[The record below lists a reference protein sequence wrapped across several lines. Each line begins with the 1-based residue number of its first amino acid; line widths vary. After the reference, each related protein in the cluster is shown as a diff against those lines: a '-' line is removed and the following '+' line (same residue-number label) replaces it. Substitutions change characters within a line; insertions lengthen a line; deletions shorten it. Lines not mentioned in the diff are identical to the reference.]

1 MKKMIFRNKD
11 GSRIDNSVDR
21 WIAAFDGRIKLEES
35 IPSIEDII
43 KLIKTCENDEILG
56 KKVREN
62 FKNYFSKQK

>member
-35 IPSIEDII
+35 IPSTEDIV
-43 KLIKTCENDEILG
+43 KLIKTCENDDNI
-56 KKVREN
+56 
-62 FKNYFSKQK
+62 